1 MAPSSSDDVNV
12 LKAEL
17 VAARKEGLERLQ
29 QSAQFQ
35 QMKKMMVQK
44 TKELQA
50 ARQMLKKYEP
60 ENDSDVRSA
69 DVEDDEFNI

>member
-44 TKELQA
+44 TKELQ
-50 ARQMLKKYEP
+50 
-60 ENDSDVRSA
+60 V
-69 DVEDDEFNI
+69 

>member
-1 MAPSSSDDVNV
+1 MSRALCEAVGFQSTFKMAPSSSDDVNV

-44 TKELQA
+44 TKELQVWPIIY
-50 ARQMLKKYEP
+50 KPEP
-60 ENDSDVRSA
+60 KQ
-69 DVEDDEFNI
+69 